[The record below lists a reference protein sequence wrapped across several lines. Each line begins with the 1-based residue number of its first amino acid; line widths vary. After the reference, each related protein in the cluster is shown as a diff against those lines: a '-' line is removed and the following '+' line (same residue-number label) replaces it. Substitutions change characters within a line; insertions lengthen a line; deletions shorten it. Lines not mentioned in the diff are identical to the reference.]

1 MKSLEVVQILHA
13 HLEDALVVSSL
24 GTPSFL
30 LNAAGDRPLNFY
42 MWAAMGMASSTA
54 LGLALAQPDRRVV
67 VLDGDGAA
75 MMNLGSMV
83 TVGARHPQ
91 NLLWVILENGAFL
104 ETGGQAIATHGSA
117 DLVGIARSA
126 GIRQSARAS
135 NIKAFTELLE
145 YSLEQPGPSL
155 LVARVERDSVRD
167 LPPVDPVRVKLR
179 FMDALAEA

>member
-1 MKSLEVVQILHA
+1 MKSLEVVQILHE
-13 HLEDALVVSSL
+13 HLGDALVVSSL
-24 GTPSFL
+24 GTPSYL

-67 VLDGDGAA
+67 ILDGDGAA

-104 ETGGQAIATHGSA
+104 ETGGQAIATHGTA

-126 GIRQSARAS
+126 GIRQAARAA
-135 NIKAFTELLE
+135 NLTAFRELLE
-145 YSLEQPGPSL
+145 YSLAQPGPSL
-155 LVARVERDSVRD
+155 VVARVERDSVRD

-179 FMDALAEA
+179 FMDALADA